1 MSRTR
6 AVWKSMTIV
15 IIRERAEP
23 RVSGFFFKSVVQAVL
38 LLVSET
44 WVVTP
49 RMGRFQGGFQ
59 YQVARRLMG

>member
-1 MSRTR
+1 
-6 AVWKSMTIV
+6 MTIV